1 MSLPKLERA
10 IHPHT
15 LEFKVKNVMG
25 LCCVYGWC
33 MLFQQKPV
41 RGHRRMSAS
50 AMASK
55 VGVSVETI
63 FRTRRV
69 FDAGQCVCEGR
80 DNCQRHMF
88 DKTERQTLVV
98 SYPAT
103 FRLTSG
109 DDGNDRVF
117 ITFRD
122 FAEIREYIPQS
133 QDPKVAAQLA
143 LEAAILKRMEERKL
157 VPFPSQP
164 WLGDRMVDTPARLS
178 DRLHDYKKFFLK
190 KGEGQ

>member
-1 MSLPKLERA
+1 MSTPKLAKA

-33 MLFQQKPV
+33 MMFQQKPV
-41 RGHRRMSAS
+41 RGHKRMSAS
-50 AMASK
+50 AMASRM
-55 VGVSVETI
+55 GVSMETI
-63 FRTRRV
+63 FRTRRA
-69 FDAGQCVCEGR
+69 FDNEKLVCEGR
-80 DNCQRHMF
+80 ECCQRHLF
-88 DKTERQTLVV
+88 DKSERTTLIV

-103 FRLTSG
+103 FRLTAG
-109 DDGNDRVF
+109 DDNNDRVL

-122 FAEIREYIPQS
+122 FAEIREYTPPSI
-133 QDPKVAAQLA
+133 DPKIAAQLA
-143 LEAAILKRMEERKL
+143 LEDAILKRMAVMRV

-190 KGEGQ
+190 KGVE